1 MKRTHALA
9 VSGALVALVSSSSV
23 LAPRA
28 ARAEGEPAC
37 EAWEVEY
44 ATSGRLSIRD
54 TSMGAGD
61 GDHTVGPGSI
71 TLRWSNAG
79 GTNGGG
85 PGAGP
90 VSLVGYR
97 MTEHVVVDA
106 KALMFST
113 KVTTDT
119 VSTLASPPCAGAAQG
134 AAQGTRVAWSTPM
147 RGYRSDGTLVC
158 EGNMC
163 GKMGAP
169 PRGRSEHHEGPR
181 DVTLAPFVFSADL
194 RTFTMAPVVVSKS
207 DSPKQTTSLSLAG
220 REVRRTCLTQR
231 PCAR

>member
-1 MKRTHALA
+1 MKRAVVLVLSSAALA
-9 VSGALVALVSSSSV
+9 ALS
-23 LAPRA
+23 APRA
-28 ARAEGEPAC
+28 AGAEEPSC

-71 TLRWSNAG
+71 VLRWGNAA
-79 GTNGGG
+79 G

-119 VSTLASPPCAGAAQG
+119 VSTLASPSCAGAAQG
-134 AAQGTRVAWSTPM
+134 TAQGTRVAWSTPM
-147 RGYRSDGTLVC
+147 RGYRSDGTIVC

-181 DVTLAPFVFSADL
+181 DVSLAPLVFSADM

-220 REVRRTCLTQR
+220 REIRRTCLAQK